1 LLKHLQNQLI
11 IIKYL
16 LNIERNDFMI
26 QSVNEN
32 IEVLASNSSPISF
45 LNDDVRTRKANCCN
59 WLQHNEGS
67 PIYKILEG
75 GIYEVSFNANV
86 TSATA
91 GTVALGLFQDG
102 ILIPGTTVIAE
113 VVTAGDYY
121 NVSFD
126 KLIKICCRGDASLTI
141 ASVPN
146 VLTGATLPGTP
157 VVTEI
162 PVVQNANLIITK
174 QC

>member
-1 LLKHLQNQLI
+1 
-11 IIKYL
+11 
-16 LNIERNDFMI
+16 MI
-26 QSVNEN
+26 QSVLEP
-32 IEVLASNSSPISF
+32 ITILTSNSSAVTF
-45 LNDDVRTRKANCCN
+45 TNDDIRTRKANCCG

-75 GIYEVSFNANV
+75 GIYKVSFNTNV

-113 VVTAGDYY
+113 VVTPGDYY

-126 KLIKICCRGDASLTI
+126 KLIKICCRGDASLSV
-141 ASVPN
+141 ASIPN

-157 VVTEI
+157 TVTEI
-162 PVVQNANLIITK
+162 PILQNANVSITK
-174 QC
+174 KC

>member
-1 LLKHLQNQLI
+1 
-11 IIKYL
+11 
-16 LNIERNDFMI
+16 MI
-26 QSVNEN
+26 QSVLEP
-32 IEVLASNSSPISF
+32 ITVLTSNSSPIPF
-45 LNDDVRTRKANCCN
+45 TEDDVRTRRANCCG

-75 GIYEVSFNANV
+75 GLYEVSFNVNIS
-86 TSATA
+86 SATV

-102 ILIPGTTVIAE
+102 ILIPGSTVIAE
-113 VVTAGDYY
+113 VATAGDYY

-126 KLIKICCRGDASLTI
+126 KLIKICCRGDASLTV

-174 QC
+174 EC

>member
-1 LLKHLQNQLI
+1 
-11 IIKYL
+11 
-16 LNIERNDFMI
+16 MI
-26 QSVNEN
+26 QSVNEQ
-32 IEVLASNSSPISF
+32 IQILTSNSSTLSF
-45 LNDDVRTRKANCCN
+45 LNDDVRSRNANCCGF
-59 WLQHNEGS
+59 LQHDEGS
-67 PIYKILEG
+67 PLYKLLDG
-75 GIYEVSFNANV
+75 GVYEVSFNANV

-113 VVTAGDYY
+113 VATAGDYY

-126 KLIKICCRGDASLTI
+126 KLINICCRGDATLTV

-157 VVTEI
+157 TVTEI
-162 PVVQNANLIITK
+162 PVVQNANLSIIK
-174 QC
+174 KA

>member
-1 LLKHLQNQLI
+1 
-11 IIKYL
+11 
-16 LNIERNDFMI
+16 MI
-26 QSVNEN
+26 QSILEM
-32 IEVLASNSSPISF
+32 ITVLASNLASIIF
-45 LNDDVRTRKANCCN
+45 TRDDVRTRSANCCG

-67 PIYKILEG
+67 PIYKILQG
-75 GIYEVSFNANV
+75 GLYEISFNANV

-102 ILIPGTTVIAE
+102 VLIPGTTVIAE

-126 KLIKICCRGDASLTI
+126 KLLEICCRGDATLTV

-146 VLTGATLPGTP
+146 VLTGATVAGTP
-157 VVTEI
+157 TVTEI
-162 PVVQNANLIITK
+162 PVIQNANFSIIK
-174 QC
+174 KA

>member
-1 LLKHLQNQLI
+1 
-11 IIKYL
+11 
-16 LNIERNDFMI
+16 MI

-32 IEVLASNSSPISF
+32 IEVLTSNSSTVSF
-45 LNDDVRTRKANCCN
+45 TNDDIKTRRANCYCN
-59 WLQHNEGS
+59 GWLQHNEGS

-86 TSATA
+86 SSAVA

-102 ILIPGTTVIAE
+102 VLIPGSTVLAE
-113 VVTAGDYY
+113 VATAGDYY

-141 ASVPN
+141 GSVPS
-146 VLTGATLPGTP
+146 VLTGETLPGTP
-157 VVTEI
+157 TVTEI
-162 PVVQNANLIITK
+162 PVIQNANLSITK
-174 QC
+174 KC

>member
-1 LLKHLQNQLI
+1 
-11 IIKYL
+11 
-16 LNIERNDFMI
+16 MI

-32 IEVLASNSSPISF
+32 IEILTSNSSAVSF
-45 LNDDVRTRKANCCN
+45 TNDDIRTRRANCYCN
-59 WLQHNEGS
+59 GWLQHNEES

-102 ILIPGTTVIAE
+102 ILIPGTTVLAE
-113 VVTAGDYY
+113 VATAGTYY

-126 KLIKICCRGDASLTI
+126 KLIKVCCRGDSTLTVQ
-141 ASVPN
+141 SVPN
-146 VLTGATLPGTP
+146 VVTGAALPGTP
-157 VVTEI
+157 VVTQI
-162 PVVQNANLIITK
+162 PVLQNANFSITK
-174 QC
+174 RC

>member
-1 LLKHLQNQLI
+1 
-11 IIKYL
+11 
-16 LNIERNDFMI
+16 MI
-26 QSVNEN
+26 QSVNEQ
-32 IEVLASNSSPISF
+32 IQILTSNSSTLSF
-45 LNDDVRTRKANCCN
+45 VNDDVRSRNANCCGF
-59 WLQHNEGS
+59 LQHDEGS
-67 PIYKILEG
+67 PLYKLLDG
-75 GIYEVSFNANV
+75 GVYEVSFNANV

-113 VVTAGDYY
+113 IATAGDYY

-126 KLIKICCRGDASLTI
+126 KLIKICCRGDATLTV

-157 VVTEI
+157 TVTEI
-162 PVVQNANLIITK
+162 PVIQNANLSIVK
-174 QC
+174 KA

>member
-1 LLKHLQNQLI
+1 
-11 IIKYL
+11 
-16 LNIERNDFMI
+16 MI

-32 IEVLASNSSPISF
+32 IEVLVSNSSTISF

-75 GIYEVSFNANV
+75 GIYKVSFNANV

-91 GTVALGLFQDG
+91 GTVALGLYQDG

-113 VVTAGDYY
+113 VATAGDYY

-126 KLIKICCRGDASLTI
+126 KLIKVCCRGDASLTI
-141 ASVPN
+141 GSVPS

-157 VVTEI
+157 TVTEI
-162 PVVQNANLIITK
+162 PVIQNANLSITK
-174 QC
+174 KC

>member
-1 LLKHLQNQLI
+1 
-11 IIKYL
+11 
-16 LNIERNDFMI
+16 MI
-26 QSVNEN
+26 QSVLEP
-32 IEVLASNSSPISF
+32 ITVLTSNTSTITF
-45 LNDDVRTRKANCCN
+45 TDDDVRSRRANCCG
-59 WLQHNEGS
+59 WLQHSEGS

-174 QC
+174 EC

>member
-1 LLKHLQNQLI
+1 
-11 IIKYL
+11 
-16 LNIERNDFMI
+16 MI

-32 IEVLASNSSPISF
+32 IEVLTSNSSTVSF
-45 LNDDVRTRKANCCN
+45 TNDDIRTRRANCYCN
-59 WLQHNEGS
+59 GWLQHDEGS

-75 GIYEVSFNANV
+75 GIYKVSFNANV

-102 ILIPGTTVIAE
+102 ILIPGTTVIVE
-113 VVTAGDYY
+113 VVTPGDYY

-141 ASVPN
+141 ASVPS
-146 VLTGATLPGTP
+146 VLTGATLPGTAT
-157 VVTEI
+157 VTEI
-162 PVVQNANLIITK
+162 PVLQNANVSITK
-174 QC
+174 KC

>member
-1 LLKHLQNQLI
+1 
-11 IIKYL
+11 
-16 LNIERNDFMI
+16 MI
-26 QSVNEN
+26 QSVNEQ
-32 IEVLASNSSPISF
+32 IQILTSNSSALSF
-45 LNDDVRTRKANCCN
+45 VNDDVRSRNANCCGF
-59 WLQHNEGS
+59 LQHDEGS
-67 PIYKILEG
+67 PLYKLLDG
-75 GIYEVSFNANV
+75 GVYEVSFNGNV

-113 VVTAGDYY
+113 VATAGDYY

-126 KLIKICCRGDASLTI
+126 KLIKICCRGDATLTV

-157 VVTEI
+157 TVTEI
-162 PVVQNANLIITK
+162 PVVQNANLSIIK
-174 QC
+174 KA

>member
-1 LLKHLQNQLI
+1 
-11 IIKYL
+11 
-16 LNIERNDFMI
+16 MI

-32 IEVLASNSSPISF
+32 IEVLTSNSSTVSF
-45 LNDDVRTRKANCCN
+45 TNDDIRTRRANCYCN
-59 WLQHNEGS
+59 GWLQHSEGS

>member
-1 LLKHLQNQLI
+1 
-11 IIKYL
+11 
-16 LNIERNDFMI
+16 MI
-26 QSVNEN
+26 QNVNEN
-32 IEVLASNSSPISF
+32 IEVLTSNSSAVSF
-45 LNDDVRTRKANCCN
+45 TNDDIKTRRANCYCN
-59 WLQHNEGS
+59 GWLQHNEGS

-75 GIYEVSFNANV
+75 GIYKVSFNANV

-91 GTVALGLFQDG
+91 GTVALGLYQDG

-126 KLIKICCRGDASLTI
+126 KLIKICCRGDASLTVG
-141 ASVPN
+141 SVRS

-157 VVTEI
+157 TVTEI
-162 PVVQNANLIITK
+162 PVIQNANLSITK
-174 QC
+174 KC